1 MSSSRCT
8 TLQWRNTSSIQ
19 NTVLA
24 TGIYT
29 EYFGGIRQ
37 LVHRIQYCSGIIQLV
52 YRPQHQSD
60 EAGEVMWR
68 KRMKGLYV
76 EAGAWY
82 RPI

>member
-1 MSSSRCT
+1 MYNIAEALYDWYTEYS
-8 TLQWRNTSSIQ
+8 LGNW
-19 NTVLA
+19 
-24 TGIYT
+24 YT